1 MKALITGIR
10 GTVGSALATHLTNQG
25 HHVAGW
31 DRAAVPIDQYQ
42 AMEDF
47 VRAEKPDVLFHLA
60 IASRAT
66 GKPNESWLVNYD
78 WTSELAWITRTLGIR
93 FVFTSSAMV
102 FSDNAK
108 GPFTLESKPDA
119 PEGYGY
125 EKRMAE
131 QRVFYQNPDAVV
143 ARLGWQIGE
152 QAGSN
157 NMIDAFE
164 KQTAAQ
170 GRVNASRRW
179 YPACSFLADTAAA
192 LQWLAS
198 APPGLYQIDSNVQ
211 WTYYEIACALN
222 ECHGRHWKI
231 VPTDDFV
238 FDQRLIDRRVPVPPL
253 GVRLTGLSPVARAG
267 GAFL

>member
-1 MKALITGIR
+1 MKALITGIH
-10 GTVGSALATHLTNQG
+10 GTVGSALAAHLTQQG
-25 HHVAGW
+25 HRVSGW

-93 FVFTSSAMV
+93 FIFTSSAMV

-131 QRVFYQNPDAVV
+131 QRVFQQNPDAVV
-143 ARLGWQIGE
+143 TRLGWQIGE
-152 QAGSN
+152 KAGSN
-157 NMIDAFE
+157 NMIDFFE
-164 KQTAAQ
+164 KQSKER
-170 GRVNASRRW
+170 GKVGASRKW
-179 YPACSFLADTAAA
+179 YPACSFLPDTASALAWLAAA
-192 LQWLAS
+192 L
-198 APPGLYQIDSNVQ
+198 PGLYQIDSNKN
-211 WTYYEIACALN
+211 WTFYEIACALS
-222 ECHGRHWKI
+222 EKHGGRWKI
-231 VPTDDFV
+231 EPNDDFV
-238 FDQRLIDRRVPVPPL
+238 FDQRLIDPRVPIPPL
-253 GVRLTGLSPVARAG
+253 QARLPGLI
-267 GAFL
+267 